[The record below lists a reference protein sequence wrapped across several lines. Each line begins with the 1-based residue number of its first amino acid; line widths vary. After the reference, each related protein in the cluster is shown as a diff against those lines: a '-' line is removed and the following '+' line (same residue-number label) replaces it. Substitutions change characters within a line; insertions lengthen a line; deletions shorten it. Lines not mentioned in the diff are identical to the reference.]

1 MLVLAGIAG
10 LATGGGLALTI
21 PDDPEPAVATLPAA
35 AVDAVPA
42 PASASPATAAPVT
55 TAATTSTAAPPTTAS
70 PTTTTTAP
78 APPVS
83 DEALLVWTPGRLP
96 AGFADAVAGLA
107 GVEAVTVVRAEQVG
121 LVAWTGADGLE
132 AGAAPAGFEYPVEAG
147 AFDPASYGEFV
158 APDVAAALAGLGPG
172 EVLLG
177 ETAARLRGIGAGGGL
192 ELAGGTRLAVRGVV
206 PDVAI
211 GGVEIAVAPGTLAE
225 VDEERYL
232 LASYRGERAELE
244 AAIVEL
250 LPAGVA
256 ARVRFPGETPVLR
269 HGDAVLP
276 QVAIK
281 EAFGEF
287 AIRPSGGGFEV
298 DPAWV
303 DEHVVAAE
311 VPLLGRV
318 VCHRDLLPALRGAME
333 EVERRNLAF
342 LVDPEGFRGCFNP
355 RFIAG
360 RRDPSRHA
368 WGVAVDLNFGANPTG
383 RESAQ
388 DPRLVAVMER
398 WGFTS
403 GHDWLIPDPGHFE
416 YLRPPA
422 G

>member
-1 MLVLAGIAG
+1 MLVLAAVAG
-10 LATGGGLALTI
+10 VAAGGGLALTI
-21 PDDPEPAVATLPAA
+21 PDDPEPVVATLPAA
-35 AVDAVPA
+35 AIDAVPDPV
-42 PASASPATAAPVT
+42 PASTATTAPPP
-55 TAATTSTAAPPTTAS
+55 TAATTSTTAPPTTAL
-70 PTTTTTAP
+70 PTTTAP

-96 AGFADAVAGLA
+96 AEFADAVAGLA

-121 LVAWTGADGLE
+121 LVAWTSADGME
-132 AGAAPAGFEYPVEAG
+132 AGGAPAGFQYPVEVG

-158 APDVAAALAGLGPG
+158 APDVAAALGGLGPG
-172 EVLLG
+172 DALLG
-177 ETAARLRGIGAGGGL
+177 ETAARLRGIGPGGGL
-192 ELAGGTRLAVRGVV
+192 ELTGGTRLVVRGVV
-206 PDVAI
+206 DDVAI
-211 GGVEIAVAPGTLAE
+211 GGMEIAVAPGTLPE

-232 LASYRGERAELE
+232 LARYRGERAELE
-244 AAIVEL
+244 AAIVQL

-276 QVAIK
+276 QVSIK

-287 AIRPSGGGFEV
+287 AIRPSGGGFEI

-303 DEHVVAAE
+303 GAHIVEAE
-311 VPLLGRV
+311 VPLLGMV

-342 LVDPEGFRGCFNP
+342 LVDPEGFQGCFNP

-416 YLRPPA
+416 YLRPPQR
-422 G
+422 